1 MITDLLIFFAAEVI
15 LILALY
21 RFLLR
26 QWIISHWDE
35 KLQEEGWLMIRL
47 EPIVD
52 EIEDRMHDK
61 LQAFQDSFFGSVGAM
76 TKKAKDIDPMNN
88 VRKAAKD
95 GDWMSLMVEYAANK
109 AGLGALIGQQAPN
122 IAKKEGETSQKQPLN
137 TDYLSDY
144 LNK

>member
-76 TKKAKDIDPMNN
+76 TKKAKDMDPMNGI
-88 VRKAAKD
+88 RKAAKD
-95 GDWMSLMVEYAANK
+95 GDWRSMLVEYAANK
-109 AGLGALIGQQAPN
+109 AGVGGLLAQQQQKTPPKQSQDSGKLGL
-122 IAKKEGETSQKQPLN
+122 K
-137 TDYLSDY
+137 
-144 LNK
+144 